1 MIRLTRPDVAGAHAS
16 LKTLLEGGLLVQG
29 KTVES
34 FEQAVAAYVGR
45 GCGVALNSGTSAIQ
59 CAVMS
64 IGIGKGDQVVL
75 PDFTFPATANAV
87 VCAGATPVLADIDPV
102 TFNLDPESVIAEIT
116 PATRAIMPVDLFGLP
131 SDLDSITTIC
141 AERELL
147 LVEDS
152 ACALGASYKGRRCG
166 SFGEVSAISFH
177 PRKIVTTGEG
187 GMVLTDRSDAADTVR
202 RLRNH
207 GIDVSDGGARF
218 VLAGYNMR
226 MNEMEACLGV
236 TQMANIDDMVQD
248 RRRAAA
254 LYDELLLGLDE
265 ITAPLEPDGM
275 FHTYQSYVTMVD
287 ARIDRDGLIASMRK
301 KGVETAIGTYSIHVQ
316 PFYREM
322 LGHKPGKFPSSYH
335 AFRHSLALPI
345 YASMEEETVRQ
356 VVTSLKECTQRLI
369 AGK

>member
-1 MIRLTRPDVAGAHAS
+1 MIRLTRPAVAGALAS
-16 LKTLLEGGLLVQG
+16 IKTLLEEGFLVQG
-29 KTVES
+29 KTVAS
-34 FEQAVAAYVGR
+34 FERAVAAYVGR
-45 GCGVALNSGTSAIQ
+45 GRGVALNSGTSAIQ
-59 CAVMS
+59 CALMS
-64 IGIGKGDQVVL
+64 LGIGRGDHVVL

-87 VCAGATPVLADIDPV
+87 VCAGATPVLADIDPA
-102 TFNLDPESVIAEIT
+102 TFNVDPESVAAEIT
-116 PATRAIMPVDLFGLP
+116 PATRVVLPVDLFGLP
-131 SDLDSITTIC
+131 SDLESVTALCDK
-141 AERELL
+141 RDLL

-166 SFGEVSAISFH
+166 SFGEVSVISFH

-187 GMVLTDRSDAADTVR
+187 GMVLTDRSDAALSVE

-207 GIDVSDGGARF
+207 GIEVSGGGAHF

-226 MNEMEACLGV
+226 MNEIEACLGV
-236 TQMANIDDMVQD
+236 SQMANIDDMVED

-254 LYDELLLGLDE
+254 LYSELLLGIDE
-265 ITAPLEPDGM
+265 ITLPLEPEGT

-301 KGVETAIGTYSIHVQ
+301 QGVETAIGTYSIHVQ
-316 PFYREM
+316 PFYRDM
-322 LGHKPGKFPSSYH
+322 LGHKPGRFPASYH

-356 VVTSLKECTQRLI
+356 VVTSLKESIQRLI

>member
-1 MIRLTRPDVAGAHAS
+1 
-16 LKTLLEGGLLVQG
+16 
-29 KTVES
+29 
-34 FEQAVAAYVGR
+34 
-45 GCGVALNSGTSAIQ
+45 
-59 CAVMS
+59 
-64 IGIGKGDQVVL
+64 
-75 PDFTFPATANAV
+75 
-87 VCAGATPVLADIDPV
+87 VLADIDPA

-116 PATRAIMPVDLFGLP
+116 PATRAVMPVDLFGLA
-131 SDLDSITTIC
+131 SDLDGIAAIC
-141 AERELL
+141 AERNLL

-166 SFGEVSAISFH
+166 SFGEVSAVSFH

-187 GMVLTDRSDAADTVR
+187 GMVLTDSGDAATMVR

-207 GIDVSDGGARF
+207 GIDVSSGEAQF

-236 TQMANIDDMVQD
+236 TQMADIDDMVED

-254 LYDELLLGLDE
+254 LYDELLAGIDE
-265 ITAPLEPDGM
+265 ITVPLEPEGT

-287 ARIDRDGLIASMRK
+287 ARIDRDSLIASMRNE
-301 KGVETAIGTYSIHVQ
+301 GVETAIGTYSVHVQ

-322 LGHKPGKFPSSYH
+322 LGHEPGRFPSSYR

-345 YASMEEETVRQ
+345 YASMEEKTVRQ
-356 VVTSLKECTQRLI
+356 VVTSLKECIQRLI